1 MTGSQTHGAEILLK
15 AYDLITGD
23 RHNAYA
29 HPSEDYG
36 RTAAIFKAVTGH
48 DLSVEEAIMFMI
60 CVKMSRLVNEMNT
73 KQWLPDNATDA
84 AGYLGCL
91 QMVRENRYVIPE

>member
-1 MTGSQTHGAEILLK
+1 MTDSQTRGADILLK

-23 RHNAYA
+23 RHNSYA
-29 HPSEDYG
+29 HPSEDYA
-36 RTAAIFKAVTGH
+36 RTAAIFKAATGH
-48 DLSVEEAIMFMI
+48 NLTVEEAILFMI

-73 KQWLPDNATDA
+73 NQWIPDNATDA

-91 QMVRENRYVIPE
+91 QMVRENRNVIPE